1 MMKGPISLADWL
13 DARTGYRAGL
23 RHLLDEPIPGDV
35 NWWFTLGSVLVFLIV
50 VQFVTG
56 ATLTMYYVPTPLYA
70 YDSVRFITT
79 RLAFGR
85 VLRGLHFFGASF
97 LVVFAVLH
105 LLRVLF
111 FGAYKTPREVTWMT
125 GIVLLLLVL
134 GFGLTGYLLPWD
146 QRAYWATVVT
156 INIARSTPLVGE
168 YVANLM
174 RGGPIIGALTLSR
187 WYATHVILLPV
198 ALVIFVVTHVYLMR
212 RHGIA
217 GHFNPRPL
225 PTSPFYPVHAVK
237 DTIVIAAVFA
247 ALFTCAMVSKA
258 PLEAMAD
265 PSGAAYIP
273 RPEWYFLGLFQLLKY
288 FPGKLEP
295 IGAIGIPTLIIAL
308 LFLLPLFDPEPE
320 RDPRAR
326 PRVSAIV
333 TLVVV
338 AVSTLTWL
346 GFRDTPKEQNLEAWE
361 PRAIAGQDLVSSDK
375 CTRCH
380 AAGGAG
386 PDLARGRINRDDQWI
401 LGHLADPDMI
411 APGLRPLPATGLSGT
426 EARAVVAYVRKI
438 REAAPPPRIAPDIR
452 LVMDVFGTKCVACH
466 TLDGDGGKEGPDL
479 THAARKPG
487 HDAAWLVRW
496 ISDPAAVDPNAEM
509 PAFAGKLSD
518 VQIHAIAA
526 YLAQRK

>member
-1 MMKGPISLADWL
+1 LPRISAGNWL

-23 RHLLDEPIPGDV
+23 RRLLDEPIPGDV
-35 NWWFTLGSVLVFLIV
+35 NWWFTLGSALLFLLLLQI
-50 VQFVTG
+50 VTG
-56 ATLTMYYVPTPLYA
+56 AVLTMYYVPTPVHA

-79 RLAFGR
+79 RLTFGR

-97 LVVFAVLH
+97 IVVFAVLH

-156 INIARSTPLVGE
+156 INIAKSTPLVGH
-168 YVANLM
+168 YVAGVM
-174 RGGPIIGALTLSR
+174 RGGPAIGALTLSR
-187 WYATHVILLPV
+187 WYAAHVILLPG
-198 ALVIFVVTHVYLMR
+198 ALVLFVVLHVYLMR

-225 PTSPFYPVHAVK
+225 PSSPFYPVHAVK
-237 DTIVIAAVFA
+237 DIIVIAAVFS
-247 ALFTCAMVSKA
+247 ALLSLAVISGP

-265 PSGAAYIP
+265 PSDASFVP

-295 IGAIGIPTLIIAL
+295 LGAIGVPTLIIAL
-308 LFLLPLFDPEPE
+308 LFLLPFLDPAPD

-326 PRVSAIV
+326 PRVSAVV

-346 GFRDTPKEQNLEAWE
+346 GFRDTPREKNEAIWDA
-361 PRAIAGQDLVSSDK
+361 RSIAGQDIASSD
-375 CTRCH
+375 RCSSCH
-380 AAGGAG
+380 GPGGAG

-401 LGHLADPDMI
+401 QAHVGDPEMV
-411 APGLRPLPATGLSGT
+411 AAGLRPRPLGT
-426 EARAVVAYVRKI
+426 LDVIETRAVLAYVRKI
-438 REAAPPPRIAPDIR
+438 RAAAPRPQIPSEDR
-452 LVMDVFGTKCVACH
+452 LALDVFGTRCISCH
-466 TLDGDGGKEGPDL
+466 TIDGDGGKEGPEL
-479 THAARKPG
+479 THAGRKPDRG
-487 HDAAWLVRW
+487 AAWFERW
-496 ISDPAAVDPNAEM
+496 ITDPGMVNPDADM
-509 PAFAGKLSD
+509 PAFRGKLSEPELK
-518 VQIHAIAA
+518 AIAA
-526 YLAQRK
+526 YLARRK